1 MYCNNGR
8 MTSVRDVQNQS
19 RTEWLAPSQFPTDA
33 QAVLEGMLDACCA
46 IGRNWQLLYV
56 NAAAERMWGL
66 RRKDI

>member
-46 IGRNWQLLYV
+46 IGRNWQLLHV